1 MGFSYKNISITL
13 ENYKS
18 IFKECSPDIL
28 DEIRSA
34 IIDDTQI
41 SKFIKPCGH
50 DSYKLGQL
58 RMASREFIPTEFLNP
73 LLTGDTIYAIRQGF
87 ANGIS
92 MDALL
97 RYIKPRSITVDSSIL
112 EQLAQAILLGA
123 DIDRIDFTGV
133 LEDNITILLKGLIKG
148 YPMWLLL
155 DDINHLSERQITALM
170 RGMALGLDVHPFV
183 NGKWTDRQLILLFSY
198 AKSIDINDL
207 LQYINYNF
215 SFEILKE
222 LLPAAE
228 EKVPI
233 TKLCIKDEDGRP
245 IYNQYQISVLIRAI
259 KENCKN
265 NDIFNPSLSDL
276 DMEDILN
283 AEMSY
288 KTRKKVKIKL
298 SSLDV

>member
-1 MGFSYKNISITL
+1 MGFSYKNVTITL

-41 SKFIKPCGH
+41 SRFIKPCGN

-58 RMASREFIPTEFLNP
+58 RMAVREFVPTEFLNP
-73 LLTGDTIYAIRQGF
+73 LLTGETIYAIRQGIT
-87 ANGIS
+87 NGID
-92 MDALL
+92 MTPLL
-97 RYIKPRSITVDSSIL
+97 RYITKSGLLVDSVVI
-112 EQLAQAILLGA
+112 EQLSQAVILGA
-123 DIDRIDFTGV
+123 EISRIDFTGV
-133 LEDNITILLKGLIKG
+133 LGENVTILLKGLIKG

-155 DDINHLSERQITALM
+155 DDINHLTEKQIIALM

-207 LQYINYNF
+207 LQYINYKF

-233 TKLCIKDEDGRP
+233 TKLCIKDEDGYP
-245 IYNQYQISVLIRAI
+245 VYNQYQISVLIRAI

-283 AEMSY
+283 EELSF
-288 KTRKKVKIKL
+288 KTKKKTKIKL
-298 SSLDV
+298 SSLDI